1 MCALSVHYIP
11 YTMPIIVCIGYPPLQ
26 SIPTFSYNQFKTSL
40 WCIIL
45 SISDILIG
53 ILPYKIHHSQQPM
66 SEMLHD
72 RTKEFI

>member
-66 SEMLHD
+66 SEMLHNT
-72 RTKEFI
+72 TKEFI